1 MATSLSIRD
10 EYTFE
15 WDGSVPISPQTFKTA
30 EEAQAYID
38 RAAKA
43 EGPEWASRYGR
54 IVKRTVTRSV
64 TGWEVTE

>member
-15 WDGSVPISPQTFKTA
+15 WDGSVPASPQTFATA

-54 IVKRTVTRSV
+54 IVRRSV
-64 TGWEVTE
+64 VIAHGEWGEVQ